1 MFFWCDRRRR
11 RTPVRGCSVLG
22 VKTSTTGLNSP
33 EYSASEPHFWG
44 KEVAGLPLGRYFTG
58 PLDIADGSNGAI
70 RAATVFWLSSKR
82 VILTEA

>member
-1 MFFWCDRRRR
+1 
-11 RTPVRGCSVLG
+11 

-58 PLDIADGSNGAI
+58 PLDIADGSWRAI

>member
-58 PLDIADGSNGAI
+58 PLDIADGSSGGI
-70 RAATVFWLSSKR
+70 RAVAVIGPSSQC
-82 VILTEA
+82 VIPTEA